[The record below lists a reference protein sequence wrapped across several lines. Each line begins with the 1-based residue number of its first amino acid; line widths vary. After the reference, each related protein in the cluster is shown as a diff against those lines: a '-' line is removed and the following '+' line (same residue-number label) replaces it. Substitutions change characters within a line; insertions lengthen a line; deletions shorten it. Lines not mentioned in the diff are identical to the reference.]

1 MVAVNK
7 VLTGRCCGCLAPAAV
22 RKEQIMLAGLR
33 RKDFPERRGAGFFRA
48 QQVQNRVPFRICGDK
63 DDNGMW
69 SVHTAGLRS
78 FFAQRGHIDD
88 ELLLAIQPKR
98 HVHGFVIISADR
110 AHAAADALRGQMQ
123 VLTDMP
129 GIQE

>member
-1 MVAVNK
+1 MIAVNQ
-7 VLTGRCCGCLAPAAV
+7 VLAGRRRGRLAPAAV
-22 RKEQIMLAGLR
+22 RKEQIVLAGLR
-33 RKDFPERRGAGFFRA
+33 QKDSAERRGAGFFRA
-48 QQVQNRVPFRICGDK
+48 QQVQNRAPFRICGDK
-63 DDNGMW
+63 DDKGMW
-69 SVHTAGLRS
+69 GVHTAGLYG

-98 HVHGFVIISADR
+98 RVHGFVIISADR

-123 VLTDMP
+123 VLTDVP